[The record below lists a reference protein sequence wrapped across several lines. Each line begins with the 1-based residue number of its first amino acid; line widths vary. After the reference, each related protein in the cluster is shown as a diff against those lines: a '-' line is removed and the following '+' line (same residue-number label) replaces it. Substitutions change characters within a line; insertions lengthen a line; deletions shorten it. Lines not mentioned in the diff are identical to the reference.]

1 MAEVTLGAGKGKKGV
16 VLVITIGTGIGT
28 GLFYNGKLI
37 PNLEIG
43 KLLHKDGEIIE
54 FFCADS
60 IRKKEELTLEEW
72 ALRFDILLQYIKTI
86 FSPNLIIL
94 GGGISKKYD
103 KFKQYLNT
111 DVKIKVAK
119 FKNNAGII
127 GAAMY
132 ASKKINKYASIS
144 KNLNVIAKE
153 EIYRQDK
160 SNNQPI
166 FKSINFSKNLSN
178 LDDIVKRVDF
188 FSKQIL
194 NNSKT
199 NIFQVTDK
207 NMTRFNITINQ
218 AVEFVMKCLKNM
230 KGKEIFVPKISS
242 YRLIDLVKAFSN
254 KPKIKIIGIR
264 PGEKIHEEM
273 VSVYDSPN
281 TLNCRDFF
289 VIYPNELEKSK
300 AKKI

>member
-1 MAEVTLGAGKGKKGV
+1 MKILGMDIGGSGIKAAIVDTKTGELISDRHRIATPKPATPIAVAQVVKEMINHFNWEKAVGCSFPTTIRDGKCIHSGNLSEKWKNVQVDDYFKDACNVPFYISNDADLAGLAEITLGAGKRKKGL
-16 VLVITIGTGIGT
+16 VLVITIGTGIGS

-72 ALRFDILLQYIKTI
+72 ALRFDILLQYTKTI

-103 KFKQYLNT
+103 KFKQYLCT

-132 ASKKINKYASIS
+132 AVKKI
-144 KNLNVIAKE
+144 
-153 EIYRQDK
+153 
-160 SNNQPI
+160 
-166 FKSINFSKNLSN
+166 
-178 LDDIVKRVDF
+178 
-188 FSKQIL
+188 
-194 NNSKT
+194 
-199 NIFQVTDK
+199 
-207 NMTRFNITINQ
+207 
-218 AVEFVMKCLKNM
+218 
-230 KGKEIFVPKISS
+230 
-242 YRLIDLVKAFSN
+242 
-254 KPKIKIIGIR
+254 
-264 PGEKIHEEM
+264 
-273 VSVYDSPN
+273 
-281 TLNCRDFF
+281 
-289 VIYPNELEKSK
+289 
-300 AKKI
+300 KK

>member
-1 MAEVTLGAGKGKKGV
+1 MKILGMDIGGSGIKAAIVDTKTGELISDRHRIATPKPATPDAVAKVVKEMINYFNWNKAVGCSFPTTIIDGKCIHSGNLSTKWKNIQVDDFFKNTCELPFYISNDADLAGMAEVTLGAGKGKKGV
-16 VLVITIGTGIGT
+16 ILVITIGTGIGS

-103 KFKQYLNT
+103 NFKQYLNT

-132 ASKKINKYASIS
+132 ACKKINK
-144 KNLNVIAKE
+144 
-153 EIYRQDK
+153 
-160 SNNQPI
+160 
-166 FKSINFSKNLSN
+166 
-178 LDDIVKRVDF
+178 
-188 FSKQIL
+188 
-194 NNSKT
+194 
-199 NIFQVTDK
+199 
-207 NMTRFNITINQ
+207 
-218 AVEFVMKCLKNM
+218 
-230 KGKEIFVPKISS
+230 
-242 YRLIDLVKAFSN
+242 
-254 KPKIKIIGIR
+254 
-264 PGEKIHEEM
+264 
-273 VSVYDSPN
+273 
-281 TLNCRDFF
+281 
-289 VIYPNELEKSK
+289 
-300 AKKI
+300 

>member
-16 VLVITIGTGIGT
+16 VLVITIGTGIGS

-132 ASKKINKYASIS
+132 ACKKINK
-144 KNLNVIAKE
+144 
-153 EIYRQDK
+153 
-160 SNNQPI
+160 
-166 FKSINFSKNLSN
+166 
-178 LDDIVKRVDF
+178 
-188 FSKQIL
+188 
-194 NNSKT
+194 
-199 NIFQVTDK
+199 
-207 NMTRFNITINQ
+207 
-218 AVEFVMKCLKNM
+218 
-230 KGKEIFVPKISS
+230 
-242 YRLIDLVKAFSN
+242 
-254 KPKIKIIGIR
+254 
-264 PGEKIHEEM
+264 
-273 VSVYDSPN
+273 
-281 TLNCRDFF
+281 
-289 VIYPNELEKSK
+289 
-300 AKKI
+300 

>member
-1 MAEVTLGAGKGKKGV
+1 L
-16 VLVITIGTGIGT
+16 VLVITIGTGIGS

-72 ALRFDILLQYIKTI
+72 ALRFDILLKYTKTI

-103 KFKQYLNT
+103 KFKQYLCT

-132 ASKKINKYASIS
+132 AVKKI
-144 KNLNVIAKE
+144 
-153 EIYRQDK
+153 
-160 SNNQPI
+160 
-166 FKSINFSKNLSN
+166 
-178 LDDIVKRVDF
+178 
-188 FSKQIL
+188 
-194 NNSKT
+194 
-199 NIFQVTDK
+199 
-207 NMTRFNITINQ
+207 
-218 AVEFVMKCLKNM
+218 
-230 KGKEIFVPKISS
+230 
-242 YRLIDLVKAFSN
+242 
-254 KPKIKIIGIR
+254 
-264 PGEKIHEEM
+264 
-273 VSVYDSPN
+273 
-281 TLNCRDFF
+281 
-289 VIYPNELEKSK
+289 
-300 AKKI
+300 KK

>member
-1 MAEVTLGAGKGKKGV
+1 MKILGMDIGGSGIKAAIVDTKTGELISDRHRIATPKPATPHAVAQVVKEMINHFNWEKAVGCSFPTTIIDGKCIHSGNLNEKWKNVQVDDYFKDACNVPFYISNDADLAGLAEITLGAGKRKKGL
-16 VLVITIGTGIGT
+16 VLVITIGTGIGS

-72 ALRFDILLQYIKTI
+72 ALRFDILLQYTKTI

-103 KFKQYLNT
+103 KFKQYLCT

-132 ASKKINKYASIS
+132 AVKKI
-144 KNLNVIAKE
+144 
-153 EIYRQDK
+153 
-160 SNNQPI
+160 
-166 FKSINFSKNLSN
+166 
-178 LDDIVKRVDF
+178 
-188 FSKQIL
+188 
-194 NNSKT
+194 
-199 NIFQVTDK
+199 
-207 NMTRFNITINQ
+207 
-218 AVEFVMKCLKNM
+218 
-230 KGKEIFVPKISS
+230 
-242 YRLIDLVKAFSN
+242 
-254 KPKIKIIGIR
+254 
-264 PGEKIHEEM
+264 
-273 VSVYDSPN
+273 
-281 TLNCRDFF
+281 
-289 VIYPNELEKSK
+289 
-300 AKKI
+300 KK

>member
-1 MAEVTLGAGKGKKGV
+1 MKILGMDIGGSGIKAAIVDTKTGELISDRHRIATPKPATPDAVAKVVKEMINYFNWNKAVGCSFPTTIIDGKCIHSGNLSTKWKNIQVDDFFKNTCELPFYISNDADLAGMAEVTLGAGKGKKGV
-16 VLVITIGTGIGT
+16 VLVITIGTGIGS

-103 KFKQYLNT
+103 NFKQYLNT

-132 ASKKINKYASIS
+132 ACKKINK
-144 KNLNVIAKE
+144 
-153 EIYRQDK
+153 
-160 SNNQPI
+160 
-166 FKSINFSKNLSN
+166 
-178 LDDIVKRVDF
+178 
-188 FSKQIL
+188 
-194 NNSKT
+194 
-199 NIFQVTDK
+199 
-207 NMTRFNITINQ
+207 
-218 AVEFVMKCLKNM
+218 
-230 KGKEIFVPKISS
+230 
-242 YRLIDLVKAFSN
+242 
-254 KPKIKIIGIR
+254 
-264 PGEKIHEEM
+264 
-273 VSVYDSPN
+273 
-281 TLNCRDFF
+281 
-289 VIYPNELEKSK
+289 
-300 AKKI
+300 